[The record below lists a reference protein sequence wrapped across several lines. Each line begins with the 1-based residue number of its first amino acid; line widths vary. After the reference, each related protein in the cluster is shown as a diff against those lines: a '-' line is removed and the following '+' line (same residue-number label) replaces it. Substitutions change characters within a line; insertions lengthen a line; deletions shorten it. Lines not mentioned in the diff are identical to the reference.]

1 MGLGFL
7 APPLIANYYNKSMTW
22 NNGKLDV
29 VFNAKGVGGRY
40 NSFPNNP
47 ALIPIVERAMVKST
61 EFYIESEIM
70 AL

>member
-1 MGLGFL
+1 
-7 APPLIANYYNKSMTW
+7 
-22 NNGKLDV
+22 
-29 VFNAKGVGGRY
+29 VGGRY

-70 AL
+70 AYPFQTERSLSDWHYKKGAPYAQADEVF